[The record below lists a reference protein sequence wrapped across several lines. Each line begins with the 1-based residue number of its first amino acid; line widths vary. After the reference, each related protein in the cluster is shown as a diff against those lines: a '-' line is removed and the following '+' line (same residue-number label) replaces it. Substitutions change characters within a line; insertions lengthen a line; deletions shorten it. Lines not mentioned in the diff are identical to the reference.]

1 MSSVTEYAGFVDA
14 NALSFIW
21 PEEFS
26 GIRICIVSGRLNSPI
41 LSIFHQDSISPSS
54 AQFKDV
60 YIRCDGSH
68 FTLLRPFS
76 NDGVSILKIYNNKK
90 NIRSVL
96 SVAQSFMDQ
105 IASVTV
111 ANGLVVQRHAIGSG
125 ATKSLLSVNEAINEL
140 LLLA

>member
-76 NDGVSILKIYNNKK
+76 NDGVSILKIYNNNK
-90 NIRSVL
+90 NIKSVL

-105 IASVTV
+105 IASVAV
-111 ANGLVVQRHAIGSG
+111 ANGLVLQRHAIGSG

>member
-76 NDGVSILKIYNNKK
+76 NDGVSILKIYNNNKK
-90 NIRSVL
+90 YKICSFCGAVLHGSDRLGGRSEW
-96 SVAQSFMDQ
+96 
-105 IASVTV
+105 
-111 ANGLVVQRHAIGSG
+111 SG
-125 ATKSLLSVNEAINEL
+125 GAKTRNR
-140 LLLA
+140 